1 MWPPHPSPLP
11 AGEREGVRGNSDT
24 RHGHGS
30 RKMKELLLEIG
41 TEEIPAGFI
50 PQALVDLEAFAK
62 KDLEASRIDF
72 NGIKTLGTPRR
83 LVLVIQS
90 VSEKQRDEETRKIGP
105 SKQAAFDAKGNPTKA
120 AIGFAKSQSVP
131 VESLTIV
138 QTEKG
143 EYACAV
149 KKESGKP
156 ALEILS
162 SLLPGWILSI
172 PFQKSMRWADVP
184 IRFARP
190 IHWILALFGGEVIP
204 FEVGNIR
211 SGKMTYGHRFMH
223 PGPSP
228 VKDFESYLHETR
240 KASVIVDPVE
250 RKKKIEDEMIREGTR
265 VSGRVLKDEELL
277 NEVNFLVEYPVALCG
292 AFDSKFLSLP
302 RDILIHSMKEHQRY
316 FPVADDRGQLLPYF
330 VCISNIQPKS
340 REVVVKG
347 NEKVLKARLSDAVF
361 FFEDDLKISLDQRV
375 EQLKKVVFQVKL
387 GTSYEKVMRF
397 KKLALWI
404 TERIDSGLREIVERA
419 SHLCKADL
427 VTGMVGEFPKLQG
440 IVGREY
446 GRISKER
453 PEVTEAIYEH
463 YLPAFAG
470 DRLPSNPVGDI
481 VSIADKMDTIVGC
494 FGVGLVPTGTADP
507 FGLRRQALG
516 IIRIILEKKYSIS
529 LRALVEESERQLKEK
544 MERPVEPVREEVL
557 DFFRVRYQNLLLD
570 KEYPFDVTDSVL
582 SISFDELLD
591 VQGRIDALRKAREW
605 KDFESIV
612 IAFKR
617 AMNILKGSPPK
628 REINPSLFAEPA
640 EQNLYQSFLKAKEK
654 IGLHLSKRDYPA
666 ALMEMTQMKRPI
678 DEFFDGVMVM
688 VEDEAIRNN
697 RLALLDEIG
706 KLFLRIADFSKL
718 T

>member
-1 MWPPHPSPLP
+1 
-11 AGEREGVRGNSDT
+11 
-24 RHGHGS
+24 
-30 RKMKELLLEIG
+30 MKELLLEIG
-41 TEEIPAGFI
+41 TEEIPAGFV
-50 PQALVDLEAFAK
+50 PQALMNLESLAKRELEAN
-62 KDLEASRIDF
+62 RIDCK
-72 NGIKTLGTPRR
+72 GIRTLGTPRR
-83 LVLVIQS
+83 LVLVIES
-90 VSEKQRDEETRKIGP
+90 VSEKQRDEETRKVGP

-131 VESLTIV
+131 VESLAIV

-156 ALEILS
+156 TAQLLS
-162 SLLPGWILSI
+162 SLLPRWILSI
-172 PFQKSMRWADVP
+172 PFQKSMKWADVP

-190 IHWILALFGGEVIP
+190 IHWIVALFGGEVVP
-204 FEVGNIR
+204 FEVANIQ
-211 SGKMTYGHRFMH
+211 SGKITYGHRFMH
-223 PGPSP
+223 PGPIL
-228 VKDFESYLHETR
+228 VKGFNSYLRETR
-240 KASVIVDPVE
+240 RASVIVDTVE
-250 RKKKIEDEMIREGTR
+250 RKKKIEDEMIREGTT
-265 VSGRVLKDEELL
+265 VSGRVLRDEELI

-292 AFDSKFLSLP
+292 AFDRKFLSLP
-302 RDILIHSMKEHQRY
+302 QDILIHSMKEHQRY
-316 FPVADDRGQLLPYF
+316 FPVADDHGQLLPNF
-330 VCISNIQPKS
+330 ICISNIQPKN

-361 FFEDDLKISLDQRV
+361 FFEDDLKISLDKRV
-375 EQLKKVVFQVKL
+375 EQLKKVVFQAKL

-397 KKLALWI
+397 KQLAMWL
-404 TERIDSGLREIVERA
+404 TERIDSGLRDTVERA

-446 GRISKER
+446 ARLSNER
-453 PEVTEAIYEH
+453 PEVAEAIYEH
-463 YLPAFAG
+463 YLPGFAG
-470 DRLPSNPVGDI
+470 DRLPSGPVGDI
-481 VSIADKMDTIVGC
+481 VSIADKTDTIVGC

-529 LRALVEESERQLKEK
+529 LRELVQESEKQLKEK
-544 MERPVEPVREEVL
+544 MERPVEQVREEIL
-557 DFFRVRYQNLLLD
+557 DFFRVRYQNFLLD
-570 KEYPFDVTDSVL
+570 KEYPFDVTDAVL

-612 IAFKR
+612 TAFKR
-617 AMNILKGSPPK
+617 ALNILKGSPPK
-628 REINPSLFAEPA
+628 GEITPSLLTESA

-654 IGLHLSKRDYPA
+654 IGLHLGKRDYPA
-666 ALMEMTQMKRPI
+666 ALTEMTQMKRPI

-688 VEDEAIRNN
+688 VEDKAIRNN

>member
-1 MWPPHPSPLP
+1 
-11 AGEREGVRGNSDT
+11 
-24 RHGHGS
+24 
-30 RKMKELLLEIG
+30 MKELLLEIG

-50 PQALVDLEAFAK
+50 PQALVDLESLAK
-62 KDLEASRIDF
+62 RELEASRIDF
-72 NGIKTLGTPRR
+72 NGIKALGTPRR
-83 LVLVIQS
+83 LVLVINS
-90 VSEKQRDEETRKIGP
+90 VSEKQRDEETKKIGP

-131 VESLTIV
+131 VESLTMI

-143 EYACAV
+143 EYVCAV
-149 KKESGKP
+149 KKESGRP
-156 ALEILS
+156 TSELLA
-162 SLLPGWILSI
+162 SLLPKWILSI
-172 PFQKSMRWADVP
+172 PFQKSMKWADVP

-190 IHWILALFGGEVIP
+190 IHWILALFGGEVVS

-223 PGPSP
+223 SGPVP
-228 VKDFESYLHETR
+228 VKDFESYLQKTR
-240 KASVIVDPVE
+240 EASVIVDPVE
-250 RKKKIEDEMIREGTR
+250 RKKKIEDEMIREATK

-277 NEVNFLVEYPVALCG
+277 NEVNFLVEYPVALYG
-292 AFDSKFLSLP
+292 TFDSKFLSLP
-302 RDILIHSMKEHQRY
+302 REILIHSMKEHQRY
-316 FPVADDRGQLLPYF
+316 FPVVDDHGKLLPHF
-330 VCISNIQPKS
+330 ICISNIYPKS
-340 REVVVKG
+340 REMVVKG

-361 FFEDDLKISLDQRV
+361 FFEDDLKISLEKRV
-375 EQLKKVVFQVKL
+375 EQLKKVVFQAKL

-397 KKLALWI
+397 RQLALWM
-404 TERIDSGLREIVERA
+404 TERIDPKLREAVERT
-419 SHLCKADL
+419 SLLCKADL

-440 IVGREY
+440 IVGKEY
-446 GRISKER
+446 ARLSKER
-453 PEVTEAIYEH
+453 PDVAEAIYEH
-463 YLPAFAG
+463 YLPGFAG
-470 DRLPSNPVGDI
+470 DRLPSNPIGDI

-529 LRALVEESERQLKEK
+529 LRRLVEESERQLKEK
-544 MERPVEPVREEVL
+544 MQRPVEEVKEEVL
-557 DFFRVRYQNLLLD
+557 DFFRVRYQNFLLD
-570 KEYPFDVTDSVL
+570 KEYPFDVTDAVL

-591 VQGRIDALRKAREW
+591 VQGRIDALRKAKEW

-628 REINPSLFAEPA
+628 REINASLFAESA
-640 EQNLYQSFLKAKEK
+640 EKSLYQSFLKAKEK
-654 IGLHLSKRDYPA
+654 IGLHLGKRDYHA
-666 ALMEMTQMKRPI
+666 ALMEMTQMKKPI
-678 DEFFDGVMVM
+678 DGFFDGVMVM

-718 T
+718 S

>member
-1 MWPPHPSPLP
+1 MK
-11 AGEREGVRGNSDT
+11 T
-24 RHGHGS
+24 
-30 RKMKELLLEIG
+30 KELLLEIG
-41 TEEIPAGFI
+41 TEEIPAGFV
-50 PQALVDLEAFAK
+50 PQAL
-62 KDLEASRIDF
+62 KDLESLAKRELEAKRIDF
-72 NGIKTLGTPRR
+72 SGIRTLGTPRR

-90 VSEKQRDEETRKIGP
+90 VSEKQRDEETKRIGP
-105 SKQAAFDAKGNPTKA
+105 SKQAAFDANGNPTKA
-120 AIGFAKSQSVP
+120 SIGFAKSQSVP

-143 EYACAV
+143 EYVCAV

-156 ALEILS
+156 TLELLS

-172 PFQKSMRWADVP
+172 PFQKSMKWADVP

-190 IHWILALFGGEVIP
+190 IHWIVALFGGEVVP
-204 FEVGNIR
+204 FKVGNIQ
-211 SGKMTYGHRFMH
+211 SGKMTYSHRFMH
-223 PGPSP
+223 PGPIH
-228 VKDFESYLHETR
+228 VKDFQSYLQKLRES
-240 KASVIVDPVE
+240 SVIVDPAE
-250 RKKKIEDEMIREGTR
+250 RKKKIENEMIREGAK
-265 VSGRVLKDEELL
+265 VSGRVLRDEELL
-277 NEVNFLVEYPVALCG
+277 DEVNFLVEYPVALCG
-292 AFDSKFLSLP
+292 AFDNKFLSLP
-302 RDILIHSMKEHQRY
+302 QEILIHSMKEHQRY
-316 FPVADDRGQLLPYF
+316 FPVSDDREKLLPHF
-330 VCISNIQPKS
+330 ICISNIRPKK
-340 REVVVKG
+340 RKVVVRG

-361 FFEDDLKISLDQRV
+361 FFEDDLKVPLEKRV
-375 EQLKKVVFQVKL
+375 EQLKKVVFQAKL

-397 KKLALWI
+397 KQLALWI
-404 TERIDSGLREIVERA
+404 TERIDPGLRETVDRA

-440 IVGREY
+440 IIGREY
-446 GRISKER
+446 ARLSKER
-453 PEVTEAIYEH
+453 PEVAEAIYEH

-470 DRLPSNPVGDI
+470 DRLPSSPVGDI

-516 IIRIILEKKYSIS
+516 IIRIILEKKYAIS
-529 LRALVEESERQLKEK
+529 LRGLVEESEKQLKEK
-544 MERPVEPVREEVL
+544 MERPVEQVREEVL
-557 DFFRVRYQNLLLD
+557 DFFRVRYQNFLLD
-570 KEYPFDVTDSVL
+570 KEYPFDVTDAVL

-591 VQGRIDALRKAREW
+591 VQGRIDALKKARGW
-605 KDFESIV
+605 KDFDSIV

-628 REINPSLFAEPA
+628 REINPSLLAESA
-640 EQNLYQSFLKAKEK
+640 EQNLYQSFLKAKDK
-654 IGLHLSKRDYPA
+654 IGLHLGKRDYPA
-666 ALMEMTQMKRPI
+666 ALMEMTEMKRPI

-718 T
+718 S

>member
-1 MWPPHPSPLP
+1 
-11 AGEREGVRGNSDT
+11 
-24 RHGHGS
+24 
-30 RKMKELLLEIG
+30 MKELLLEIG

-50 PQALVDLEAFAK
+50 PQALMDLESLAK
-62 KDLEASRIDF
+62 KELEASRIDF

-83 LVLVIQS
+83 LVLVIES
-90 VSEKQRDEETRKIGP
+90 VSEKQRDEETKKIGP
-105 SKQAAFDAKGNPTKA
+105 SKQSAFDEKGNPTKA

-131 VESLTIV
+131 VESLTMI

-143 EYACAV
+143 EYVCAV
-149 KKESGKP
+149 KKEPGRPTS
-156 ALEILS
+156 ETLS
-162 SLLPGWILSI
+162 TLLPKWILSI

-190 IHWILALFGGEVIP
+190 IHWILALFGGKVVP
-204 FEVGNIR
+204 FEAGNIR
-211 SGKMTYGHRFMH
+211 SENMTYGHRFMH
-223 PGPSP
+223 SGPIP
-228 VKDFESYLHETR
+228 VKDFQSYLQKTR
-240 KASVIVDPVE
+240 EAFVIVDPVE
-250 RKKKIEDEMIREGTR
+250 RKKRIEDEMIREGAK

-292 AFDSKFLSLP
+292 TFDNKFLSLP
-302 RDILIHSMKEHQRY
+302 REILVHSMKEHQRY
-316 FPVADDRGQLLPYF
+316 FPLVDDHGTLLPHF
-330 VCISNIQPKS
+330 VCISNIKPKN

-347 NEKVLKARLSDAVF
+347 NEKVLRARLSDAAF
-361 FFEDDLKISLDQRV
+361 FFEDDLKIPLEKRV
-375 EQLKKVVFQVKL
+375 EQLKKVVFQAKL

-397 KKLALWI
+397 KQLALWM
-404 TERIDSGLREIVERA
+404 TERIDPKLQEMAGRTSL
-419 SHLCKADL
+419 LCKADL

-446 GRISKER
+446 ARLSKER
-453 PEVTEAIYEH
+453 PEVAEAIYEH
-463 YLPAFAG
+463 YLPGFAG
-470 DRLPSNPVGDI
+470 DRLPSSPIGDI

-494 FGVGLVPTGTADP
+494 FGVGLLPTGTADP

-529 LRALVEESERQLKEK
+529 LRGLIEESEKQLKEK
-544 MERPVEPVREEVL
+544 MERPGQQVKDEVL
-557 DFFRVRYQNLLLD
+557 EFFRVRYQNFLLD
-570 KEYPFDVTDSVL
+570 KEYPFDVTDAVL

-591 VQGRIDALRKAREW
+591 VQGRMDALRKAKGW

-628 REINPSLFAEPA
+628 RETNLSLFVEPA
-640 EQNLYQSFLKAKEK
+640 EQSLYQSFLNAKER
-654 IGLHLSKRDYPA
+654 IDQHLGKRDYPS
-666 ALMEMTQMKRPI
+666 ALLEMTQMKKPI
-678 DEFFDGVMVM
+678 DEFFEGVMVM
-688 VEDEAIRNN
+688 VEDEAIRDN
-697 RLALLDEIG
+697 RLALLDDIG

>member
-1 MWPPHPSPLP
+1 
-11 AGEREGVRGNSDT
+11 
-24 RHGHGS
+24 
-30 RKMKELLLEIG
+30 MKELLLEIG

-50 PQALVDLEAFAK
+50 PQALADLETLVRK
-62 KDLEASRIDF
+62 ELEANRIDF

-83 LVLVIQS
+83 LVLVIES
-90 VSEKQRDEETRKIGP
+90 VSEKQRDEETKKIGP

-120 AIGFAKSQSVP
+120 AIGFAKGQSVP
-131 VESLTIV
+131 VESLTLI

-143 EYACAV
+143 EYVCAV
-149 KKESGKP
+149 KKELGKP
-156 ALEILS
+156 TSELLA
-162 SLLPGWILSI
+162 SLLPKWILSI

-190 IHWILALFGGEVIP
+190 IHWILAIFGGEAVS

-223 PGPSP
+223 SGP
-228 VKDFESYLHETR
+228 VAVRDFQSYLQNSRE
-240 KASVIVDPVE
+240 ASVIVDPAE
-250 RKKKIEDEMIREGTR
+250 RKKKIEDEMIREGAK
-265 VSGRVLKDEELL
+265 VSGRVLKDEDLL

-292 AFDSKFLSLP
+292 TFDSKFLSLP
-302 RDILIHSMKEHQRY
+302 REILIHSMKEHQRY
-316 FPVADDRGQLLPYF
+316 FPLVDDHGQLLPNF
-330 VCISNIQPKS
+330 ICISNIQPKN
-340 REVVVKG
+340 RETVVKG
-347 NEKVLKARLSDAVF
+347 NERVLQARLSDAVF
-361 FFEDDLKISLDQRV
+361 FFEDDLKIPLEKRV
-375 EQLKKVVFQVKL
+375 EQLKKVVFQAKL

-397 KKLALWI
+397 RQLALWM
-404 TERIDSGLREIVERA
+404 TERIEPKLRETVDRA
-419 SHLCKADL
+419 SLLCKADL

-440 IVGREY
+440 IVGKEY
-446 GRISKER
+446 ARLSKER
-453 PEVTEAIYEH
+453 PEVAEAIYEH
-463 YLPAFAG
+463 YLPGFAG
-470 DRLPSNPVGDI
+470 DRLPSGPVGDI

-516 IIRIILEKKYSIS
+516 IIRIILEKKYPIS
-529 LRALVEESERQLKEK
+529 LKELIEEGEKQLKEK
-544 MERPVEPVREEVL
+544 MERPLEEVKEEVL
-557 DFFRVRYQNLLLD
+557 DFFRVRYQNFLLD
-570 KEYPFDVTDSVL
+570 NEYPFDVTDAVL
-582 SISFDELLD
+582 SISFGELLD
-591 VQGRIDALRKAREW
+591 VQGRIDALRKAKEW

-617 AMNILKGSPPK
+617 AMNILKGSPPEGK
-628 REINPSLFAEPA
+628 VAPSLFTESA
-640 EQNLYQSFLKAKEK
+640 EQNLYQAFLKAKEK
-654 IGLHLSKRDYPA
+654 IELRLNKRDYPSV
-666 ALMEMTQMKRPI
+666 LLEMTQMKKPI

>member
-1 MWPPHPSPLP
+1 
-11 AGEREGVRGNSDT
+11 
-24 RHGHGS
+24 
-30 RKMKELLLEIG
+30 MKELLLEIG

-50 PQALVDLEAFAK
+50 PQALIDLESLAK
-62 KDLEASRIDF
+62 KELEASRIDY

-83 LVLVIQS
+83 LVLVIES
-90 VSEKQRDEETRKIGP
+90 VSEKQRDEETKKIGP
-105 SKQAAFDAKGNPTKA
+105 SKQAAFDAKGSATKA

-131 VESLTIV
+131 VESLTLI

-143 EYACAV
+143 EYVCAV

-156 ALEILS
+156 TSELLS
-162 SLLPGWILSI
+162 SILPKWIFSI

-211 SGKMTYGHRFMH
+211 SGNITYGHRFMH
-223 PGPSP
+223 SGPIP
-228 VKDFESYLHETR
+228 VKDFKSYLQKTR
-240 KASVIVDPVE
+240 EAFVIVDPVE
-250 RKKKIEDEMIREGTR
+250 RKKRIEDEMIREGAK

-292 AFDSKFLSLP
+292 TFDNKFLSLP
-302 RDILIHSMKEHQRY
+302 REILVHSMKEHQRY
-316 FPVADDRGQLLPYF
+316 FPLVDDHGTLLPHF
-330 VCISNIQPKS
+330 VCISNINPKN

-347 NEKVLKARLSDAVF
+347 NEKVLRARLSDAAF
-361 FFEDDLKISLDQRV
+361 FFEDDLKTPLEKRL
-375 EQLKKVVFQVKL
+375 EQLKKVVFQAKL

-397 KKLALWI
+397 KQLALWM
-404 TERIDSGLREIVERA
+404 TERTDPTLREVVERA
-419 SHLCKADL
+419 SLLCKADL

-446 GRISKER
+446 ARLSGEK
-453 PEVTEAIYEH
+453 PEVAEAIYEH
-463 YLPAFAG
+463 YLPGFAG
-470 DRLPSNPVGDI
+470 DRLPSSPIGDI

-516 IIRIILEKKYSIS
+516 IIRIILEKKYPIS
-529 LRALVEESERQLKEK
+529 LRGLIEESEKQLKEK
-544 MERPVEPVREEVL
+544 MERPVGKVKEEVL
-557 DFFRVRYQNLLLD
+557 DFFRVRYQNFLLD
-570 KEYPFDVTDSVL
+570 KGYPFDVTEAV
-582 SISFDELLD
+582 ISNSFGELLD
-591 VQGRIDALRKAREW
+591 IQHRIDALRTAREW
-605 KDFESIV
+605 KDFGSIV
-612 IAFKR
+612 IGFKR
-617 AMNILKGSPPK
+617 AMNILKGLTSTM
-628 REINPSLFAEPA
+628 EINPSLFSEPV
-640 EQNLYQSFLKAKEK
+640 EKNLYQSFLKAREN
-654 IGLHLSKRDYPA
+654 ISRFLSQKDYET
-666 ALMEMTQMKRPI
+666 ALLEMTQMKKPI

-688 VEDEAIRNN
+688 VEDETVRNN

-706 KLFLRIADFSKL
+706 KVFLRIADFSKL